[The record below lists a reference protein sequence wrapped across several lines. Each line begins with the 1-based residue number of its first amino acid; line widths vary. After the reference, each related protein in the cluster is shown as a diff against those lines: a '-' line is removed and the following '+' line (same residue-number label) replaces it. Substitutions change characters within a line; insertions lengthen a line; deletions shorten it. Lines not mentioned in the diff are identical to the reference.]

1 MWHFS
6 NSFRPSSKYQH
17 LTIMT
22 SFPSLLVGNQRS
34 RLSFP
39 VWLGTIRLS
48 RHYPC
53 ALFSAFIFL
62 TSFGCNFIH
71 YIMTLFSVFSVSSGL
86 LPHVILAVQ
95 YWVFDFESCSFI
107 SFLPCHCGPMETWP
121 LQSFSTLPK
130 LVFSLEILAHS
141 FADLLKFTF
150 DLMERSVTPCIQWK
164 QCGCVSVCAAV
175 LIHSCVE
182 CRPLF
187 RFSFSQLRLV
197 PSQSF
202 SNFLGQWSVGR
213 NLMLV
218 GSSQSS

>member
-95 YWVFDFESCSFI
+95 YWVFDFESCSFL
-107 SFLPCHCGPMETWP
+107 FLPSLSLWTYGDLTTPVIFNLAQACVQSRNLGSQFCRSFEVYPWFNGMVCNSLYSMETVWMCQC
-121 LQSFSTLPK
+121 LCC
-130 LVFSLEILAHS
+130 
-141 FADLLKFTF
+141 
-150 DLMERSVTPCIQWK
+150 SVDP
-164 QCGCVSVCAAV
+164 
-175 LIHSCVE
+175 
-182 CRPLF
+182 
-187 RFSFSQLRLV
+187 
-197 PSQSF
+197 
-202 SNFLGQWSVGR
+202 
-213 NLMLV
+213 
-218 GSSQSS
+218 